1 MSKPL
6 SKVTELARGRTG
18 FKPRWFGSRT
28 QAPKPNATARAK
40 MLRETGRVCPFL
52 GVSY

>member
-6 SKVTELARGRTG
+6 SKVTELARDRAG
-18 FKPRWFGSRT
+18 FKPRRFGSRT
-28 QAPKPNATARAK
+28 QAPKPNATAHDE
-40 MLRETGRVCPFL
+40 MLRETGRVCLFL

>member
-18 FKPRWFGSRT
+18 FKPRRFGSRT

-40 MLRETGRVCPFL
+40 MLREAGRVCPFL